1 MADQRISQLAPLLQ
15 ADVDTGSDQLP
26 IADLS
31 TAETKKITPAAL
43 VGAGLTG
50 LPPGSV
56 QGTVIADNSI
66 TALQLGPD
74 SVGAS
79 ELADN
84 AVDTAAIQDKA
95 VTAAKIAD
103 DSITA
108 AQIAAGGV
116 GASEIASGV
125 VGNAH
130 LAANAVTSD
139 KIADGTITG
148 TDIAA
153 GTITG
158 TNVQDGSID
167 TVDLADLSVT
177 TPKLA
182 ANAVTSSKI
191 GPGEVKTTNISDLNV
206 TTAKLA
212 AGAVT
217 DAKITGPV
225 TVGKIADGAAGQ
237 FIAGAGTGTP
247 VYRRIAGTDLPLATG
262 STVGGVSIGAA
273 GGIQVDAA
281 GEVTLTSVAT
291 PGTSAVVTYG
301 ADGRITT
308 GRNLTP
314 ADLPIATATTL
325 GGVSVGAGLSVDA
338 AGLVE
343 TALTAAEIPNLDASK
358 IVSGSLDMARIADKS
373 ITLAKLADNT
383 ISLIQEAPP
392 ATTNQHVGTLWLQES
407 TGQLRMWNGNSWY
420 PVGFGRL
427 SAENL
432 RYCGTF
438 DAATGLI
445 TGVTQFGTQAG
456 YLLGQALPAARDTDT
471 GAYFVCSNPGNATP
485 VATGITFDNGDWIL
499 CNGAA
504 AGWVRIDTLNGGG
517 GGGGGGATHLND
529 LLDVT
534 ISSATADDIL
544 VFNSSG
550 QWINRG
556 FYDGGVY

>member
-1 MADQRISQLAPLLQ
+1 MADQRISQLTTLLQ
-15 ADVDTGSDQLP
+15 ADVDITSDQLP

-31 TAETKKITPAAL
+31 TAETKKVTPAAL
-43 VGAGLTG
+43 VGAGIG
-50 LPPGSV
+50 GVAPGSI
-56 QGTVIADNSI
+56 QGSLIAANSL

-79 ELADN
+79 ELANN
-84 AVDTAAIQDKA
+84 AVDTAAIQDQA

-103 DSITA
+103 GTITGTKIVA
-108 AQIAAGGV
+108 GGIGSTQIATGGV
-116 GASEIASGV
+116 G
-125 VGNAH
+125 NAN

-158 TNVQDGSID
+158 ANVKDGSID
-167 TVDLADLSVT
+167 TADLADLSVT

-182 ANAVTSSKI
+182 GGAVTSVKI
-191 GPGEVKTTNISDLNV
+191 GAGEVKTTNIDDLGV

-217 DAKITGPV
+217 DNKITGPV
-225 TVGKIADGAAGQ
+225 SLGKIADGAAGQ

-247 VYRRIAGTDLPLATG
+247 VYRRIAATDLPLASSG
-262 STVGGVSIGAA
+262 SVGGVSLAVS
-273 GGIQVDAA
+273 GGINVDAA
-281 GEVTLTSVAT
+281 GKISLSNVAT

-301 ADGRITT
+301 IDGRITT

-325 GGVSVGAGLSVDA
+325 GGVSVGTGLSVDA
-338 AGLVE
+338 AGLVK

-358 IVSGSLDMARIADKS
+358 LTSGSLDTARIADRS
-373 ITLAKLADNT
+373 ITLAKLADYT
-383 ISLIQEAPP
+383 ISFIQEASPSS
-392 ATTNQHVGTLWLQES
+392 TGQHIGTLWLQES
-407 TGQLRMWNGNSWY
+407 TGQLRMWNGNSWF

-438 DAATGLI
+438 DAATGLL
-445 TGVTQFGTQAG
+445 TGITQFGTQAG
-456 YLLGQALPAARDTDT
+456 YSIGQPIPAAKDTDT

-485 VATGITFDNGDWIL
+485 VATGVTFDAGDWIL

-504 AGWVRIDTLNGGG
+504 GGWVRIDTLNGG

-534 ISSATADDIL
+534 INSAVTGDIL
-544 VFNSSG
+544 VLSATG
-550 QWINRG
+550 QWINTALC
-556 FYDGGVY
+556 DGGTY